1 MEEEVNGRI
10 QEISMI
16 FRRIKSLRPKLL
28 PLTLMTVSVLVTM
41 SCGPSEEEIMLA
53 ELQLDLGTATT
64 TIDSLNYTVES
75 ANMLIDEMRTRV
87 DSLQYVDK
95 LLLENVRALG
105 KEVKHWQKVAADH
118 KRKNVALTKEIERMK
133 REKQIDQ
140 RSIARMRSQSDSL
153 NTALLDAHTSIRR
166 QEGHVTRLKDQLVA
180 VELDRDQLRLAQ
192 TSVRVYA
199 ATEEFLD
206 DSGYLHSGRSLGR
219 AFRKSFRLAKKLD
232 PTDPAVQLAPIGDA
246 VLLEGEL
253 KALVDRYGKLK
264 KGDAYQTRKVDG
276 KTEVTFVDGMLG
288 GVDVLAIMKD

>member
-1 MEEEVNGRI
+1 
-10 QEISMI
+10 MI
-16 FRRIKSLRPKLL
+16 FRRIKSLGPKLL
-28 PLTLMTVSVLVTM
+28 PLTLMTLSLLVTM

-53 ELQLDLGTATT
+53 ELQLDLGSATT

-87 DSLQYVDK
+87 DSLQHVDK
-95 LLLENVRALG
+95 RLLENVQALG
-105 KEVKHWQKVAADH
+105 REVKQWKKVAAEH
-118 KRKNVALTKEIERMK
+118 KRKNVELTKEIERMK

-153 NTALLDAHTSIRR
+153 NTTLLDAHTSIRR

-192 TSVRVYA
+192 TAVRVYA
-199 ATEEFLD
+199 ATEKFLD

-264 KGDAYQTRKVDG
+264 KGDAYQTRTVDG

>member
-1 MEEEVNGRI
+1 MMYTR
-10 QEISMI
+10 SAPAYA
-16 FRRIKSLRPKLL
+16 RLL
-28 PLTLMTVSVLVTM
+28 PLILMASTLMMVA

-53 ELQLDLGTATT
+53 ELQQDLGTATA

-87 DSLQYVDK
+87 DSLQRVDK

-118 KRKNVALTKEIERMK
+118 KRKNVELSKEIERMK

-153 NTALLDAHTSIRR
+153 NAALLEAHTSIRR
-166 QEGHVTRLKDQLVA
+166 QEGHVSRLKDQIVA
-180 VELDRDQLRLAQ
+180 VELDRDQLRMAQ

-199 ATEEFLD
+199 ATEKFLEEGGFLK
-206 DSGYLHSGRSLGR
+206 SSRSLGR
-219 AFRKSFRLAKKLD
+219 AFRKSFRLAAKLD
-232 PTDPAVQLAPIGDA
+232 PTDPAVQLAPIGEA
-246 VLLEGEL
+246 MVLDGEL

-264 KGDAYQTRKVDG
+264 KGETFKTRNVDG

-288 GVDVLAIMKD
+288 GVDVLAIMKN

>member
-1 MEEEVNGRI
+1 MTL
-10 QEISMI
+10 
-16 FRRIKSLRPKLL
+16 SL
-28 PLTLMTVSVLVTM
+28 LVTM

-53 ELQLDLGTATT
+53 ELQLDLGSATT

-87 DSLQYVDK
+87 DSLQHVDK
-95 LLLENVRALG
+95 RLLENVQALG
-105 KEVKHWQKVAADH
+105 REVKQWKKVAAEH
-118 KRKNVALTKEIERMK
+118 KRKNVELTKEIERMK

-153 NTALLDAHTSIRR
+153 NTTLLDAHTSIRR

-192 TSVRVYA
+192 TAVRVYA
-199 ATEEFLD
+199 ATEKFLD

-264 KGDAYQTRKVDG
+264 KGDAYQTRTVDG

>member
-1 MEEEVNGRI
+1 MMYTR
-10 QEISMI
+10 SAPAYA
-16 FRRIKSLRPKLL
+16 RLL
-28 PLTLMTVSVLVTM
+28 PLILMASTLMMVA

-53 ELQLDLGTATT
+53 ELQQDLGTATA

-87 DSLQYVDK
+87 DSLQRVDK

-118 KRKNVALTKEIERMK
+118 KRKNVELSKEIERMK

-153 NTALLDAHTSIRR
+153 NAALLEAHTSIRR
-166 QEGHVTRLKDQLVA
+166 QEGHVSRLKDQLVA
-180 VELDRDQLRLAQ
+180 VELDRDQLRMAQ

-199 ATEEFLD
+199 ATEKFLEEGGFLK
-206 DSGYLHSGRSLGR
+206 SSRSLGR
-219 AFRKSFRLAKKLD
+219 AFRKSFRLAAKLD
-232 PTDPAVQLAPIGDA
+232 PTDPAVQLAPIGEA
-246 VLLEGEL
+246 MLLDGEL

-264 KGDAYQTRKVDG
+264 KGETFKTRNVDG

-288 GVDVLAIMKD
+288 GVDVLAIMKN